1 MGSYDPIYAI
11 IYAYFSEDENAD
23 DPEIY
28 KIILSD
34 YEISDTPEQGCYEQP
49 IFVLRDDEKM
59 KELFNAAM
67 KAAATGADSFQI
79 KKDGRT
85 LKYNI
90 LETKQVD
97 QALAAQYQK
106 PQDVDW

>member
-34 YEISDTPEQGCYEQP
+34 YEISDPPEQGCYEQP
-49 IFVLRDDEKM
+49 I
-59 KELFNAAM
+59 LFC
-67 KAAATGADSFQI
+67 ATT
-79 KKDGRT
+79 KK
-85 LKYNI
+85 
-90 LETKQVD
+90 
-97 QALAAQYQK
+97 
-106 PQDVDW
+106 

>member
-34 YEISDTPEQGCYEQP
+34 Q
-49 IFVLRDDEKM
+49 
-59 KELFNAAM
+59 
-67 KAAATGADSFQI
+67 
-79 KKDGRT
+79 
-85 LKYNI
+85 
-90 LETKQVD
+90 
-97 QALAAQYQK
+97 
-106 PQDVDW
+106 